1 MLRLLDDSDS
11 RRTIENMLKMY
22 YEPLEAWYLRSSIE
36 KVRLMS
42 VLLVF
47 HLVLIQGLE
56 TCACRRTR
64 WIPPISRRNR
74 KYHLQ

>member
-36 KVRLMS
+36 KVRS
-42 VLLVF
+42 
-47 HLVLIQGLE
+47 
-56 TCACRRTR
+56 
-64 WIPPISRRNR
+64 
-74 KYHLQ
+74 